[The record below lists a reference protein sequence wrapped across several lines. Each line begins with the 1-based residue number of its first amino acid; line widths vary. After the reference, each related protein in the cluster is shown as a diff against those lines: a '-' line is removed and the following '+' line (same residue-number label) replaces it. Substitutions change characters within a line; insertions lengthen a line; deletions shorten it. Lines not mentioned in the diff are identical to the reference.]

1 MDIKVLQSEIA
12 VLGGGPAGYA
22 AALRAAQLGAKV
34 VLVEEK
40 KVGGTCLNEGCIPTK
55 TLLRSSEMVSEIK
68 HAKEMGLEA
77 RLDQVHWD
85 SATKRKDR
93 VVKMLQSGVSQLL
106 KARDVTVLLGHGEV
120 TSPKTILVQTEDE
133 QITIECKKLIL
144 ATGAVP
150 FLPPIPGVELEGVWT
165 STDLLALE
173 HVPKSM
179 VIIGAGVIGLEFASM
194 FGPLGTKV
202 TVVEQQ
208 ADILPGVDEEVTAE
222 LLKYMKRQGI
232 SVWLS
237 ASVQSIRSIEGG
249 LAVLC
254 KKENESVELECE
266 GVLVAVGRK
275 LSTAS
280 FDALGLKMERGAVW
294 VNEAMETSL
303 PGVYAVGD
311 VTGGKLLAHLA
322 FTKGMIA
329 AEHAV
334 KSVINRHSDATV
346 PACIYTSPEIA
357 SVGLTEKEANSK
369 GIPVKIGRFAF
380 RSNGRALSLGQREG
394 FVKVIARED
403 GQIIGGH
410 ILGAEASEVISELSL
425 AVALGLKVEDLAC
438 VIHPHP
444 SLSEAVWEACL
455 EILDEPFHQL

>member
-1 MDIKVLQSEIA
+1 MDTKEMKSEIV

-22 AALRAAQLGAKV
+22 AALRAAQLGAQV
-34 VLVEEK
+34 ILIEEK

-55 TLLRSSEMVSEIK
+55 TLLRSSGLAAEIK
-68 HAKEMGLEA
+68 HAKEFGLEA
-77 RLDQVHWD
+77 HLDNIHWD

-93 VVKMLQSGVSQLL
+93 VVKMLQSGVAQLL
-106 KARDVTVLLGHGEV
+106 KARGVTVLLGHGEV
-120 TSPKTILVQTEDE
+120 QSPETVLVHAEDE
-133 QITIECKKLIL
+133 IITVQCKKLIL
-144 ATGAVP
+144 ATGAIP
-150 FLPPIPGVELEGVWT
+150 LLPPIPGVELEGVWT
-165 STDLLALE
+165 STDALSLE
-173 HVPKSM
+173 HIPDRV
-179 VIIGAGVIGLEFASM
+179 VIIGAGVIGLEFASILS
-194 FGPLGTKV
+194 PLGTKV

-208 ADILPGVDEEVTAE
+208 SNILPGVDEEVTAE

-237 ASVQSIRSIEGG
+237 TSVQSIRSSEHG
-249 LAVLC
+249 LTVLC
-254 KKENESVELECE
+254 QKADGSTEIECG

-275 LSTAS
+275 LSTES
-280 FDALGLKMERGAVW
+280 FHALPLKMERGAVW
-294 VNEAMETSL
+294 VDDTMETSL

-334 KSVINRHSDATV
+334 KGASDRHNSATI
-346 PACIYTSPEIA
+346 PACIYTTPEIA
-357 SVGLTEKEANSK
+357 SVGMTEKEAEAK
-369 GIPVKIGRFAF
+369 GIMVKVGRFAF

-394 FVKVIARED
+394 FVKVIAGED
-403 GQIIGGH
+403 NRIIGGH